1 MQYAGRKFDGRKAV
15 DGSSTDE
22 SSWTEVRRK
31 LDRSLWTKVQ
41 RTKVR
46 RCTYDESWAEVRRT
60 SDESPTYV
68 ERVELSRRY
77 RDGERQC
84 YTAAPRNATTMA
96 GNAVARNVVA
106 ALAGNALQ
114 LATFLRRYCSNALDL
129 AALLR
134 WPATRCCYNNVLDLA
149 TLLRQRVGP
158 RSDAAMVDNA
168 LDLAAF
174 FFFFFFLKPAT
185 CRVKNY

>member
-1 MQYAGRKFDGRKAV
+1 
-15 DGSSTDE
+15 
-22 SSWTEVRRK
+22 
-31 LDRSLWTKVQ
+31 
-41 RTKVR
+41 
-46 RCTYDESWAEVRRT
+46 
-60 SDESPTYV
+60 
-68 ERVELSRRY
+68 
-77 RDGERQC
+77 
-84 YTAAPRNATTMA
+84 MA

-114 LATFLRRYCSNALDL
+114 LAAFLRRYCSNALDL

-158 RSDAAMVDNA
+158 RSDAAMADNA

-174 FFFFFFLKPAT
+174 FFFFFFLHPT
-185 CRVKNY
+185 T